1 MQRYILRRL
10 FLMVPSLIGVSII
23 VFLLIRLIPGDVV
36 DLMLGQQ
43 GEVGLERA
51 NEMRRLFG
59 LDRPMYAQY
68 IDWASGILRGDFG
81 QSIRTGRPILPDI
94 MLRVPVTFEL
104 SLLSA
109 LLGIIV
115 GIPAGIVAAVKRGT
129 WAELVA
135 QLLGLVGLSAPGFW
149 LGTMI
154 ILVASRVFGFFAGA
168 KFVSFFDDPVANLQI
183 FILPSIAV
191 GMSLMAALT
200 RYTRSSMLEV
210 LGQEYIV
217 TARAKGLRSRT
228 VVTRH
233 ALKNAL
239 IAVVTVIGLQV
250 GYLFGGVVIIE
261 TVFAVPGLGRLAVD
275 SIYQRDYPMVQ
286 AIVLLIT
293 FSVLVINLVVDVI
306 YSYIDPRL
314 RVR

>member
-1 MQRYILRRL
+1 ML
-10 FLMVPSLIGVSII
+10 PSLIGVSVI
-23 VFLLIRLIPGDVV
+23 VFFLIHLIPGDVV

-43 GEVGLERA
+43 AEVGPERA
-51 NEMRRLFG
+51 AEMRRLFG
-59 LDRPMYAQY
+59 LDRPLYVQYA
-68 IDWASGILRGDFG
+68 DWAFGVMRGDFG
-81 QSIRTGRPILPDI
+81 LSIRTGRPILPDI
-94 MLRVPVTFEL
+94 MQRVPVTVEL
-104 SLLSA
+104 ALLSA
-109 LLGIIV
+109 LIGIAV

-129 WAELVA
+129 WAEFLA

-154 ILVASRVFGFFAGA
+154 ILIASRAFGFFAGA
-168 KFVSFFDDPVANLQI
+168 KFVSILEDPVANLQI
-183 FILPSIAV
+183 FVLPSIAV

-200 RYTRSSMLEV
+200 RYTRSAMLEV

-217 TARAKGLRSRT
+217 TARAKGLQYHT

-239 IAVVTVIGLQV
+239 IAVVTVIGLQL

-261 TVFAVPGLGRLAVD
+261 TVFAVPGLGRLVVD
-275 SIYQRDYPMVQ
+275 AIYQRDYPMVQ

-293 FSVLVINLVVDVI
+293 LAVLVVNLVVDII
-306 YSYIDPRL
+306 YCYIDPRL